1 MIYLEAVM
9 SMNMILILVQVV
21 LAVVSFGYLIFL
33 YFEFYKPKPDKS
45 EGIVKDESGHIIS
58 IDGIPFDEYTD
69 RL

>member
-1 MIYLEAVM
+1 MIYLGVIM
-9 SMNMILILVQVV
+9 DISMIIILVQVV

-58 IDGIPFDEYTD
+58 IDDIPFDEYTE

>member
-1 MIYLEAVM
+1 MDVFTVI
-9 SMNMILILVQVV
+9 ILVQVV

-45 EGIVKDESGHIIS
+45 KGIVKDESGHIIS
-58 IDGIPFDEYTD
+58 IDGIPFDEYTE

>member
-1 MIYLEAVM
+1 MDVFTVI
-9 SMNMILILVQVV
+9 ILVQVV

-33 YFEFYKPKPDKS
+33 YFEFYKHKPDKS

-58 IDGIPFDEYTD
+58 IDGMPFDEYVE

>member
-1 MIYLEAVM
+1 MDVFTVIT
-9 SMNMILILVQVV
+9 LVQVV

-33 YFEFYKPKPDKS
+33 YFEFYKHKPDKS

-58 IDGIPFDEYTD
+58 INGIPFDEYTE